1 MKTLDFVV
9 VIPARLKSFRLPHKP
24 LVKILGK
31 EMILRTIDRCK
42 LSVDEKLI
50 YVATDSLKLKNF
62 LNKNNFFNVVLTS
75 VKNKTGTDRIFDFS
89 KTIKAKRYINVQG
102 DEPIVNPK
110 DIKKIIDISKKNIEN
125 IYNGYAKVINNKS
138 SISKNIPKLVL
149 DQNNNLVYMSR
160 SEIPSSFRKKN
171 KYFLK
176 QICIYSFPRKILQ
189 KVFRYNKKTYLE
201 SFEDIEI
208 LRFLESGYKIK
219 MVKLS
224 GKSMAVDV
232 PEDIKKVES
241 ILRRNEKSS

>member
-1 MKTLDFVV
+1 MKTFDFVV
-9 VIPARLKSFRLPHKP
+9 VIPARLKSFRLPNKP

-42 LSVDEKLI
+42 LIIDKKFL

-62 LNKNNFFNVVLTS
+62 LNKNNFYNVVLTS
-75 VKNKTGTDRIFDFS
+75 TKNKTGTDRIFDFS

>member
-9 VIPARLKSFRLPHKP
+9 VIPARLKSYRLPNKP

-102 DEPIVNPK
+102 DEPIVNPT

-208 LRFLESGYKIK
+208 LRFLELGFKVKMIK
-219 MVKLS
+219 MS
-224 GKSMAVDV
+224 NKSLAVDNN
-232 PEDIKKVES
+232 EDLEKAKIYLKFKK
-241 ILRRNEKSS
+241 L